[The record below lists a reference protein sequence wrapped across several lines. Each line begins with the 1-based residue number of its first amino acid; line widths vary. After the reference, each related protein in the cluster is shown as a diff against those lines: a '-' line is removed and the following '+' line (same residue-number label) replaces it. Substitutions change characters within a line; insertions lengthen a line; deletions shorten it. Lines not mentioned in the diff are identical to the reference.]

1 MTARGFTLI
10 ELMVVIAILGLA
22 GQLVFMNLGTLVP
35 STVLTSEATRLMGD
49 IEFVRSE
56 ARLQC
61 KLYRIEID
69 LELNRWRLVLPP
81 EERLVSE
88 QTIEESFPL
97 DWKYL
102 DDALEFSGHVVV
114 GNATQRSGRAAVL
127 IDENGFTADQ
137 SIYLRLKNEKNHEL
151 VWTIEL
157 HGLER
162 KARLVT
168 REDGTEMVLS
178 TAEEFSFR

>member
-1 MTARGFTLI
+1 MRARGFTLI
-10 ELMVVIAILGLA
+10 ELMVVIAVIGLA
-22 GQLVFMNLGTLVP
+22 GQLVFMNLGALVP

-49 IEFVRSE
+49 IEFIRSE
-56 ARLQC
+56 ARLQG
-61 KLYRIEID
+61 KQYKIEID
-69 LELNRWRLVLPP
+69 LELDRWRLVLPP

-88 QTIEESFPL
+88 QTIEEDFPL
-97 DWKYL
+97 EWKYL
-102 DDALEFSGHVVV
+102 DDAIEFSGHVVV

-137 SIYLRLKNEKNHEL
+137 SIFLRLKHEESHDM
-151 VWTIEL
+151 VWTIQL

-168 REDGTEMVLS
+168 REDGSEPELE
-178 TAEEFSFR
+178 TAEEFNFK